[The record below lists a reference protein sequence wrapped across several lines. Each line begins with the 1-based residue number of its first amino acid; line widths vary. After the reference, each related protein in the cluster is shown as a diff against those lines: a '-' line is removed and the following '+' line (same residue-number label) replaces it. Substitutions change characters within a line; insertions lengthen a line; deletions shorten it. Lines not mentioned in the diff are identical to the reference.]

1 MMNDPH
7 RVDHG
12 SAIPEQFQL
21 LWSDRLCGMQ
31 NVAAARLQ
39 QDWIKRGR
47 FRKDIRTAR
56 RLVPADS
63 SAPYRSVDPARR
75 EVAHELSNASTGHD

>member
-1 MMNDPH
+1 MTSDTVTVISRGRGLLSGLLRCRPVPHAMMNDPH

-39 QDWIKRGR
+39 QDWIKRAVLGKTFVLR
-47 FRKDIRTAR
+47 GA
-56 RLVPADS
+56 
-63 SAPYRSVDPARR
+63 
-75 EVAHELSNASTGHD
+75 